1 MARSKRDKGDA
12 GSSGAAILNN
22 AVVIIRGRGGIRK
35 GLIGESG
42 GMGEYGNCMEWGDV
56 GEVVGI
62 LCNGTTGWIRRRGA
76 VRKFVVGV

>member
-1 MARSKRDKGDA
+1 M
-12 GSSGAAILNN
+12 
-22 AVVIIRGRGGIRK
+22 
-35 GLIGESG
+35 IGESG

-76 VRKFVVGV
+76 VREFVVDV